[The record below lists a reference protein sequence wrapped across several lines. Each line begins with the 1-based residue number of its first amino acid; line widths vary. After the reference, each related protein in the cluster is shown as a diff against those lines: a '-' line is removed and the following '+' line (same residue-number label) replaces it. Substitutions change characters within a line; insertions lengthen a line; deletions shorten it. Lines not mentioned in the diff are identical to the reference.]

1 VSETVSFAI
10 VSYDIRRDLHDPL
23 RFFEVLKPIHFF
35 QRAPYRDA
43 AATELEGA
51 YQFGTPAE
59 LYAKLRRT
67 RPQIVQGGEA
77 FVRRLVPTAWAV
89 LAYSRLHRRPY
100 IVPSVEN
107 LPVAGKYGPAWAAAM
122 RASIRPYIRGATL
135 DIAINAGAEAN
146 LRWAGARPERIRRL
160 MYGTWGVDTIEFA
173 PEGPRQD
180 LPGSG
185 AKIVFLGRIHRE
197 KGVFDLLEAM
207 PAVLARVDADLVLL
221 GDGPD
226 RQAVADEAQ
235 RAGLTGKVHLLGT
248 VQNKDVPSF
257 LRAASVLAAPSVT
270 TQKWAEQVGMSAIQA
285 LACGVPVVTTPSGS
299 IAEFIENGVT
309 GMLVPESDPPALA
322 AALTR
327 LLTGERLR
335 REFASR
341 ARAEAIRRFDAR
353 TNIRTIEQTILQ
365 ACGFRR

>member
-1 VSETVSFAI
+1 MTESVSFAI

-23 RFFEVLKPIHFF
+23 RFFQVLKPIHFF
-35 QRAPYRDA
+35 QHAPYKDA

-51 YQFGTPAE
+51 HHFGTPAD
-59 LYAKLRRT
+59 LFLKLRQT

-89 LAYSRLHRRPY
+89 HAYARLHRRPY

-107 LPVAGKYGPAWAAAM
+107 LPVSGKYGPAWAAAM

-146 LRWAGARPERIRRL
+146 LRWAGARPDRIERM
-160 MYGTWGVDTIEFA
+160 MYGTWGVDTAEFT
-173 PEGPRQD
+173 PEGPREE
-180 LPGSG
+180 LPGTG

-197 KGVFDLLEAM
+197 KGVFDLVQAM
-207 PAVLARVDADLVLL
+207 PAVLERIDADLVLL

-226 RQAVADEAQ
+226 RQALADAAAA
-235 RAGLTGKVHLLGT
+235 AGLASKVHLVGT
-248 VQNKDVPSF
+248 VQNKDVPRY
-257 LRAASVLAAPSVT
+257 LRGASVLAAPSLT
-270 TQKWAEQVGMSAIQA
+270 TRKWAEQVGMSAIQA
-285 LACGVPVVTTPSGS
+285 LACGVPVVTTLSGS

-309 GMLVPESDPPALA
+309 GILVPEGDPPALA

-327 LLTGERLR
+327 FLTDEKLRLG
-335 REFASR
+335 FAAR
-341 ARAEAIRRFDAR
+341 ARAEAVRRFDAR
-353 TNIRTIEQTILQ
+353 TNIRAIEKRILE
-365 ACGFRR
+365 ACGFGR